1 MENAIHIG
9 NKVDKETVQN
19 LKEIIETIFR
29 VGNETKMEQATI
41 CHAIEMVGRV
51 TEVKQV
57 TITNST
63 FTGDK
68 VVNMADGG

>member
-1 MENAIHIG
+1 MENAIHVG
-9 NKVDKETVQN
+9 NKVDKETGQN
-19 LKEIIETIFR
+19 LKEIIESIFK
-29 VGNETKMEQATI
+29 VGSETKMDQATI
-41 CHAIEMVGRV
+41 VCAIEMIGRV

-68 VVNMADGG
+68 VVNMSDTN